1 MKSKKV
7 AVLSLCG
14 LFLFVSLSAFYFLNS
29 EEKMS
34 GKKIKSQLMKL
45 VMGRVMNRIFLQR
58 IQDNKMKKQLKTMKM
73 NYLSLFLV
81 IMMYLTN

>member
-14 LFLFVSLSAFYFLNS
+14 LFLLVSLSAFYFLNS

-34 GKKIKSQLMKL
+34 GKKIKSQLMKPDPY
-45 VMGRVMNRIFLQR
+45 QAK
-58 IQDNKMKKQLKTMKM
+58 QDRSS
-73 NYLSLFLV
+73 YLPDLLG
-81 IMMYLTN
+81 

>member
-14 LFLFVSLSAFYFLNS
+14 LFLLVSLSAFYFLNS

-34 GKKIKSQLMKL
+34 GKKIKSQLMKP
-45 VMGRVMNRIFLQR
+45 
-58 IQDNKMKKQLKTMKM
+58 DP
-73 NYLSLFLV
+73 
-81 IMMYLTN
+81 